1 MKQNVTHEAGTANV
15 LILEDEPLV
24 AALIKRYIGSV
35 GSQQELLSQLDNAP
49 KNFTVKTLESGFDL
63 ITQDLSQY
71 RVAVVDILLPQVT
84 GVDLIRDFRKRFPH
98 MGIVPVSGM
107 ATEPMKRAILEV
119 MPDELKFLPK
129 PLRKEDFFQAFIKA
143 WNFKEPEQ
151 QQVTGPDPAPQ
162 EGGQELWTTVK
173 GFENT
178 GSNIVVEKRRGLLRK
193 KVA

>member
-15 LILEDEPLV
+15 LILEDEPLM

-71 RVAVVDILLPQVT
+71 RVVVVDILLPQVT

-119 MPDELKFLPK
+119 MPDKLKFLPK

-193 KVA
+193 KAA